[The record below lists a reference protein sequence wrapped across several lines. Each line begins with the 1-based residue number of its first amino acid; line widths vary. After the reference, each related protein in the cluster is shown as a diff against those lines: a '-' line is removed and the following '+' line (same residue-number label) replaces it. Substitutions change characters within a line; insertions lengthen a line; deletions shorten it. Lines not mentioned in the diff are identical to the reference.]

1 MRSVVVVLPASICAM
16 IPMLRTFSRALVA
29 TVASSSSHSSNGW
42 VRRTLEQLKPWEGS
56 TLTAPN
62 RGAIFPPGA
71 AAHLPAVVSK
81 SLVRLGH
88 LVRVLAP
95 LDGGAEA
102 VGGIQ
107 QLVHQP
113 LGHGLLATGLRV
125 ADHPAQR
132 QRGGAVRLDLDRH
145 LVGGATDA
153 SALDLE
159 CGLDV
164 VQRALEG
171 DDRIAARLVAAAF
184 EGAVD
189 DGLRN
194 RALA

>member
-16 IPMLRTFSRALVA
+16 IPMLRTFSRALMA

-95 LDGGAEA
+95 LDGGTQAIGC
-102 VGGIQ
+102 VQ

-113 LGHGLLATGLRV
+113 LGHRLL
-125 ADHPAQR
+125 PASLGVTDEPTQR
-132 QRGGAVRLDLDRH
+132 QGGRSARLDLDRH
-145 LVGGATDA
+145 LIGGAADPA
-153 SALDLE
+153 ALHLE
-159 CGLDV
+159 GGADV
-164 VQRALEG
+164 VQRALE
-171 DDRIAARLVAAAF
+171 
-184 EGAVD
+184 
-189 DGLRN
+189 
-194 RALA
+194 